1 MSFALLKEE
10 VISAGLCQGCG
21 LCVGSCKHLVME
33 KLRPVVKD
41 YCILEKDGLDCGL
54 CYHKCPQVRQKKFES
69 QEPKKL
75 YSLRS
80 KIPEITK
87 TAASG
92 GFVTTLAKQLLETQ
106 QLSSIVMV
114 KSFDGIP
121 KAEIVRD
128 PKEVA
133 PHAGVIYGRSGVL
146 TKLVEEL
153 GKHPHENIG
162 IVGVPC
168 EIRGA
173 AELELRMKANILKIG
188 LFCNASVRHEQSEH
202 GNVISPC
209 SSGCPAN
216 VNAQGYVALIRQG
229 EYQKALDLVREQ
241 NPLPSVCGRICTHE
255 CEHGCTL
262 IGTDHPVAVRE
273 LKKFISEW
281 ERTHDG
287 LKGSHKPPKNAMK
300 VAIIGSGPAGLTAG
314 YYLAKLGYAP
324 TIFEKEDKIG
334 GMLRFGVPQFRLPE
348 DVLDYDIEFIQRA
361 GVEIKLN
368 TPLGP
373 NLTFDDLKKMGFDAI
388 FVSIGQYKPKTLR
401 LEGENLPGV
410 LMAVNFLMDRKYRY
424 WENKTEFKDK
434 VVGVLGGGPVAVDV
448 AQTALRLG
456 AKKVILTEI
465 RTEAELKMVVDDIP
479 PNERKHMEYRYS
491 MGTKKIM
498 QGPNNALVIKC
509 HEVESAPPYKKIEG
523 SDFDISVDAY
533 VIAVGQDVD
542 YSLLDAAGGTAL
554 AKNRNKIIVDETTFE
569 TSVPGIFA
577 GGDIVMNSK
586 AVAIAAIAH
595 GREAAVSIDKYIHG
609 QDLKKGRF
617 RPTRSFFT
625 TPLKPPKD
633 YSMKPENLSGATETL
648 WGNFDEISG
657 MFNEEMAVLEAR
669 RCLSCNNF
677 CNHCQDFPAIF
688 ADLTAG
694 DTGSQKGYTS
704 VVAWSDRGKAV
715 IDAAVKSGL
724 FEEGVVDGAAVT
736 AATSAKAERQ
746 LVPFKKSPRQ
756 QVLEHAEQNV
766 TFTIGSA
773 SAALGLVPRKARY
786 EILRLVQEGKL
797 EMNTEP
803 GKDEP
808 TFSFK
813 HET

>member
-33 KLRPVVKD
+33 KLRPTLKD
-41 YCILEKDGLDCGL
+41 YCILEKEGLDCGL
-54 CYHKCPQVRQKKFES
+54 CYNKCPQARQKKFEPR
-69 QEPKKL
+69 EPKKL

-80 KIPEITK
+80 KVPEITK

-92 GFVTTLAKQLLETQ
+92 GFVTTLSKQLLESQ
-106 QLSSIVMV
+106 QLSSLVMV
-114 KSFDGIP
+114 KNFDGVP
-121 KAEIVRD
+121 RAEIVMD

-133 PHAGVIYGRSGVL
+133 PYAGVVYGRSGVL

-153 GKHPHENIG
+153 GKHPHVNVG

-173 AELELRMKANILKIG
+173 EELEIRMKANILKIG
-188 LFCNASVRHEQSEH
+188 LFCNASVRHEQSEL

-209 SSGCPAN
+209 SNGCPAN

-255 CEHGCTL
+255 CEYSCTL

-281 ERTHDG
+281 ERAHQR
-287 LKGSHKPPKNAMK
+287 LKAASKPPKNAKK

-324 TIFEKEDKIG
+324 TIFEKEHQVG

-348 DVLDYDIEFIQRA
+348 DVLDYDIDFIQRA
-361 GVEIKLN
+361 GVDIKLN

-373 NLTFDDLKKMGFDAI
+373 NLTFDDLKKKGYDAI
-388 FVSIGQYKPKTLR
+388 FLSIGQYKPKSLR

-410 LMAVNFLMDRKYRY
+410 FMAVNFLMDRKYRY
-424 WENKTEFKDK
+424 WNNKTEFKDK
-434 VVGVLGGGPVAVDV
+434 VVGILGGGPVAVDV

-465 RTEAELKMVVDDIP
+465 RTESELKIVVDDIP
-479 PNERKHMEYRYS
+479 PNESKYMDYRYS
-491 MGTKKIM
+491 MGTQKIA
-498 QGPNNALVIKC
+498 QGPNSTLVIKC
-509 HEVESAPPYKKIEG
+509 HKVEPALPYKKIDG
-523 SDFDISVDAY
+523 SDFDIPVDAY

-542 YSLLDAAGGTAL
+542 YSLLDAAGGSVL
-554 AKNRNKIIVDETTFE
+554 AKNRNKIVVDETTFE

-577 GGDIVMNSK
+577 GGDIIVNSK

-595 GREAAVSIDKYIHG
+595 GREAAISIDKYLRG
-609 QDLKKGRF
+609 QDLKKGRV
-617 RPTRSFFT
+617 RPARSFFIA
-625 TPLKPPKD
+625 PVKPPKD
-633 YSMKPENLSGATETL
+633 YSVKPGNLSAATETL
-648 WGNFDEISG
+648 WGNFDEITG
-657 MFNEEMAVLEAR
+657 MFNEEMALLEAR

-677 CNHCQDFPAIF
+677 CNHCQDFPAIY
-688 ADLTAG
+688 ADITAG
-694 DTGSQKGYTS
+694 DSGSQKGYTT
-704 VVAWSDRGKAV
+704 VIAWSDRGKAIV
-715 IDAAVKSGL
+715 DKAIKSGL
-724 FEEGVVDGAAVT
+724 FEEGFVDSAAVT
-736 AATSAKAERQ
+736 AATNAKAERQ
-746 LVPFKKSPRQ
+746 LILFKKSSRQ
-756 QVLEHAEQNV
+756 QVLEYAEKNV
-766 TFTIGSA
+766 TFTIGST
-773 SAALGLVPRKARY
+773 SAALDMAPRKARY

-797 EMNTEP
+797 EMNAETAT
-803 GKDEP
+803 DEP
-808 TFSFK
+808 IFSFR

>member
-33 KLRPVVKD
+33 KLRPTLKD

-54 CYHKCPQVRQKKFES
+54 CYDKCPQARQKKFEPR
-69 QEPKKL
+69 EPKKL

-80 KIPEITK
+80 KNPEIIK
-87 TAASG
+87 IAASG
-92 GFVTTLAKQLLETQ
+92 GVVTTLAKQLLESK

-114 KSFDGIP
+114 KSFDGVP
-121 KAEIVRD
+121 RAESVRD
-128 PKEVA
+128 PKDVA

-146 TKLVEEL
+146 AKLVEDL
-153 GKHPHENIG
+153 GKQPHANLG
-162 IVGVPC
+162 VVGVSC
-168 EIRGA
+168 EMRGA
-173 AELELRMKANILKIG
+173 AELETRMKANILKIG
-188 LFCNASVRHEQSEH
+188 LFCNASVRHEQSDH

-287 LKGSHKPPKNAMK
+287 LKGSHKPPKNAKK

-314 YYLAKLGYAP
+314 YYLAKMGYAP
-324 TIFEKEDKIG
+324 TIFEKENKIG

-361 GVEIKLN
+361 GVEVKLN

-373 NLTFDDLKKMGFDAI
+373 NLTFDGLKKMGFDAI
-388 FVSIGQYKPKTLR
+388 FLSIGQYKPKSLR

-410 LMAVNFLMDRKYRY
+410 IMAVNFLMDRKYRY
-424 WENKTEFKDK
+424 WDNKTEFKDK
-434 VVGVLGGGPVAVDV
+434 VVGILGGGPVAVDV

-479 PNERKHMEYRYS
+479 PNEVKYMEYRYS
-491 MGTKKIM
+491 MGTQKIT
-498 QGPNNALVIKC
+498 QGSNGTLVIKC
-509 HEVESAPPYKKIEG
+509 HKVEPAPPYKKIEG
-523 SDFDISVDAY
+523 SDFDIPVDTY

-542 YSLLDAAGGTAL
+542 YSLLDAAGGSAL

-569 TSVPGIFA
+569 TSAPGIFA
-577 GGDIVMNSK
+577 GGDIVVNSK

-595 GREAAVSIDKYIHG
+595 GREAAVSIDRYLHG
-609 QDLKKGRF
+609 QDLKKGRL
-617 RPTRSFFT
+617 RPARSFFT
-625 TPLKPPKD
+625 APLKPPKD
-633 YSMKPENLSGATETL
+633 YSVKPENLSAATETL

-657 MFNEEMAVLEAR
+657 IFNEEMALLEAR

-677 CNHCQDFPAIF
+677 CNHCQDFPAIH

-694 DTGSQKGYTS
+694 ESGSQKGYTT

-715 IDAAVKSGL
+715 VDAAIKSGL
-724 FEEGVVDGAAVT
+724 FEEGVVDGAAVI

-746 LVPFKKSPRQ
+746 LVPFKKPPRQ
-756 QVLEHAEQNV
+756 KVLDYAEQNP
-766 TFTIGSA
+766 TFTISNA
-773 SAALGLVPRKARY
+773 SAALAIEPHKARY

-797 EMNTEP
+797 EMNAES
-803 GKDEP
+803 GGDEP
-808 TFSFK
+808 IFSFK
-813 HET
+813 HEA

>member
-1 MSFALLKEE
+1 
-10 VISAGLCQGCG
+10 
-21 LCVGSCKHLVME
+21 
-33 KLRPVVKD
+33 
-41 YCILEKDGLDCGL
+41 
-54 CYHKCPQVRQKKFES
+54 
-69 QEPKKL
+69 
-75 YSLRS
+75 
-80 KIPEITK
+80 
-87 TAASG
+87 
-92 GFVTTLAKQLLETQ
+92 
-106 QLSSIVMV
+106 
-114 KSFDGIP
+114 
-121 KAEIVRD
+121 
-128 PKEVA
+128 
-133 PHAGVIYGRSGVL
+133 
-146 TKLVEEL
+146 
-153 GKHPHENIG
+153 
-162 IVGVPC
+162 
-168 EIRGA
+168 
-173 AELELRMKANILKIG
+173 
-188 LFCNASVRHEQSEH
+188 
-202 GNVISPC
+202 
-209 SSGCPAN
+209 
-216 VNAQGYVALIRQG
+216 
-229 EYQKALDLVREQ
+229 
-241 NPLPSVCGRICTHE
+241 
-255 CEHGCTL
+255 
-262 IGTDHPVAVRE
+262 
-273 LKKFISEW
+273 
-281 ERTHDG
+281 
-287 LKGSHKPPKNAMK
+287 
-300 VAIIGSGPAGLTAG
+300 
-314 YYLAKLGYAP
+314 
-324 TIFEKEDKIG
+324 
-334 GMLRFGVPQFRLPE
+334 
-348 DVLDYDIEFIQRA
+348 
-361 GVEIKLN
+361 
-368 TPLGP
+368 
-373 NLTFDDLKKMGFDAI
+373 
-388 FVSIGQYKPKTLR
+388 
-401 LEGENLPGV
+401 
-410 LMAVNFLMDRKYRY
+410 
-424 WENKTEFKDK
+424 
-434 VVGVLGGGPVAVDV
+434 
-448 AQTALRLG
+448 
-456 AKKVILTEI
+456 
-465 RTEAELKMVVDDIP
+465 
-479 PNERKHMEYRYS
+479 
-491 MGTKKIM
+491 M
-498 QGPNNALVIKC
+498 QGPNNTLVIKC

-577 GGDIVMNSK
+577 GGDIVVNSK

-595 GREAAVSIDKYIHG
+595 GREAAVSIDRYIHG

-633 YSMKPENLSGATETL
+633 YSVKPESLSGATETL

-724 FEEGVVDGAAVT
+724 FEEGIVDGAAVT